1 MYTHGLLGQSGIAGN
16 SSEDTAAET
25 EQLKFASVKYR
36 DEILAGHDTR
46 SGLGKQALDTFLA
59 LCTDMECGPW
69 RSDNAVHTI
78 APNSMLQAVRKQFAD
93 YDDSTQDRIQQST
106 IDQAI
111 RHLVENSTLRITV
124 VAKHKTDKTHCLQ
137 WIDIGIWINIIEAGA
152 QKLKILWTRSRQS
165 ISSDWYDSSTLA
177 GAGIMAAMSLP
188 QQCWVLLW
196 ETTCDISERQNE
208 LLCCGAS

>member
-1 MYTHGLLGQSGIAGN
+1 M
-16 SSEDTAAET
+16 
-25 EQLKFASVKYR
+25 
-36 DEILAGHDTR
+36 
-46 SGLGKQALDTFLA
+46 A
-59 LCTDMECGPW
+59 LCIDMECGPW

-152 QKLKILWTRSRQS
+152 QKLKILWTSSRQS

-177 GAGIMAAMSLP
+177 GAGVMAAMSLP
-188 QQCWVLLW
+188 PQCWVLLW
-196 ETTCDISERQNE
+196 ETTCDISERK
-208 LLCCGAS
+208 

>member
-1 MYTHGLLGQSGIAGN
+1 MHAHGLLGQSGIAGN

-25 EQLKFASVKYR
+25 ENEVNTGTFSSSLPVTST
-36 DEILAGHDTR
+36 GTR
-46 SGLGKQALDTFLA
+46 SLQAMTHGADWANKHWTQLWRFAQTWSAGLGAVTMQCTRSHQILCYKQS
-59 LCTDMECGPW
+59 E
-69 RSDNAVHTI
+69 
-78 APNSMLQAVRKQFAD
+78 NSSLIMMTTN
-93 YDDSTQDRIQQST
+93 TQDRIQQST

-152 QKLKILWTRSRQS
+152 QKLKILCTSSRQK

-177 GAGIMAAMSLP
+177 GAGIMAAMSLT
-188 QQCWVLLW
+188 QQC
-196 ETTCDISERQNE
+196 
-208 LLCCGAS
+208 